1 MFNIEYHSF
10 KSKIMLYQFSKLN
23 KRHQITTLK
32 QLKEEIKNEFSELL
46 QYYPN
51 FMNWFNKVQQEL
63 FTSQNREI
71 FFIINNQKIIGFSIL
86 KRTDFEYKICTLI
99 VQEQFRNKGFGTIL
113 MKKSLEYL
121 DNCVQITVSEKCL
134 NEFLPLLNNFNFQ
147 FDKKINNYCN
157 LDRAEYYFKK
167 E

>member
-32 QLKEEIKNEFSELL
+32 QLKEEIENEFSELL

-71 FFIINNQKIIGFSIL
+71 FFIINNQKIIG
-86 KRTDFEYKICTLI
+86 
-99 VQEQFRNKGFGTIL
+99 
-113 MKKSLEYL
+113 
-121 DNCVQITVSEKCL
+121 
-134 NEFLPLLNNFNFQ
+134 
-147 FDKKINNYCN
+147 
-157 LDRAEYYFKK
+157 
-167 E
+167 